1 MGVLDIATERLEK
14 QEELSMVEE
23 NILEQHTIFSKK
35 NHLKAVEDAIEGND
49 NNFDDFLAERYPGAF
64 DIQSDRD
71 NFDYV
76 YLADKLITLAGRK
89 LHSKKNHLKAVEDAI
104 EGNDNNFDGIIN
116 NLPEDAPSEST
127 LKKAKEYEKLI
138 EKSAEVVKNVKPH
151 TQDLGEIIR

>member
-49 NNFDDFLAERYPGAF
+49 NNFD
-64 DIQSDRD
+64 
-71 NFDYV
+71 
-76 YLADKLITLAGRK
+76 
-89 LHSKKNHLKAVEDAI
+89 
-104 EGNDNNFDGIIN
+104 GIIN
-116 NLPEDAPSEST
+116 NLPEDAPCEST
-127 LKKAKEYEKLI
+127 IKKAKEYEKLI

-151 TQDLGEIIR
+151 IQDLGEIIR